1 MIRFKKLFKDDK
13 IKVIFKDKLVLPPP
27 PRENNSILIIQ
38 GEGIKENKNHYD
50 DIKEKK
56 VKDLLN

>member
-1 MIRFKKLFKDDK
+1 
-13 IKVIFKDKLVLPPP
+13 LVLPPP

-50 DIKEKK
+50 DIKDKK
-56 VKDLLN
+56 LKDLLN